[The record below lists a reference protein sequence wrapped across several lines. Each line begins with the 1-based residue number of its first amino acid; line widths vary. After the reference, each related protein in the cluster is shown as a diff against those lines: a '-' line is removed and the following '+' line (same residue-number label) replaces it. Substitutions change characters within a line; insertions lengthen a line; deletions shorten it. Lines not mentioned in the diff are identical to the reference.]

1 MNFRILGA
9 TAMLACLSTAALAA
23 EVVPIRIE
31 NRGLPVVV
39 KQFRDGVQCDLSQ
52 LGRNHYV
59 IGSDPRRSHR
69 RHLDRDLVAGE
80 PVELVFVR
88 DAFKPARTGI
98 PGGTDQLGVR
108 ARIVPEAGLEYRV
121 RVERQAARMD
131 AIVESRSVGS
141 DEAFVRVPT
150 VVSYGPQDL
159 CVTGVRGSVAGR

>member
-1 MNFRILGA
+1 MNTRLFGSTILLL
-9 TAMLACLSTAALAA
+9 AMAASVHAA
-23 EVVPIRIE
+23 EFVPIRIE

-52 LGRNHYV
+52 LGRDHYV

-108 ARIVPEAGLEYRV
+108 ARIVPEAGMEYRV
-121 RVERQAARMD
+121 RVERQAVRMD

-150 VVSYGPQDL
+150 VVSYDPQDL